1 MKVILSGGGTGGH
14 IYPALAIAQGLE
26 QRIPGVEILYVGTAE
41 GLESSIVP
49 KTGLR
54 FAEVDIKGINRSSF
68 LRASKDLAKFP
79 LSIFQGWNIIRD
91 FRPDIVVGTG
101 GYVSFPVVLAAT
113 FIASCRTFIHEQN
126 AIPGLANRRLATRVD
141 CVMLN
146 FAEARQYLKA
156 RSIIVP
162 GMPVR
167 KEILDIYR
175 GRIHKSARFES
186 GRFTILAFGG
196 SRGAMSINNAM
207 LDLVTRY
214 RRENLQVIWITG
226 ENNYKEL
233 QEKLDAQ
240 LDRKDMKLALHL
252 LPYMYNIEEALQVA
266 NLAICRAGAGTLS
279 ELALLGLPAVLIP
292 YPYAADNHQ
301 EYNAR
306 ALLNKKAVE
315 MVIDEFLDGDTLYKK
330 VESLRQN
337 PGRLREMAVN
347 MRTQAKPQALDDI
360 LDTLI
365 GPQAG
370 LGM

>member
-1 MKVILSGGGTGGH
+1 
-14 IYPALAIAQGLE
+14 
-26 QRIPGVEILYVGTAE
+26 
-41 GLESSIVP
+41 
-49 KTGLR
+49 
-54 FAEVDIKGINRSSF
+54 
-68 LRASKDLAKFP
+68 
-79 LSIFQGWNIIRD
+79 
-91 FRPDIVVGTG
+91 
-101 GYVSFPVVLAAT
+101 
-113 FIASCRTFIHEQN
+113 
-126 AIPGLANRRLATRVD
+126 
-141 CVMLN
+141 
-146 FAEARQYLKA
+146 
-156 RSIIVP
+156 
-162 GMPVR
+162 
-167 KEILDIYR
+167 
-175 GRIHKSARFES
+175 
-186 GRFTILAFGG
+186 
-196 SRGAMSINNAM
+196 
-207 LDLVTRY
+207 
-214 RRENLQVIWITG
+214 
-226 ENNYKEL
+226 
-233 QEKLDAQ
+233 
-240 LDRKDMKLALHL
+240 
-252 LPYMYNIEEALQVA
+252 MYNIEEALQVA